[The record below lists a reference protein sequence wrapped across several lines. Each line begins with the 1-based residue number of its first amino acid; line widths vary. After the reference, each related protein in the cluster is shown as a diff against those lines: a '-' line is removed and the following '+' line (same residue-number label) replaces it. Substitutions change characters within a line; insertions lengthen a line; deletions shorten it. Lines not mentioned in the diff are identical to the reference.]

1 MWLVDEKLLKL
12 NKFQI
17 VTMKKIVLMAVAL
30 LSFAMVSAQ
39 SASEITAKYNEA
51 AAALQAKDW
60 AKALE
65 NFEAVVKGGMDSE
78 DSNVLNCV
86 ATSKKYIPTCYQRLG
101 LRAAGAKKYDEAIKF
116 LSTAAEKAELWGDST
131 AKVKSNQILAKVY
144 QAQGGEAFNAGDY
157 AAAVAVFE
165 KGYAANKRNTEMA
178 LFLAES
184 YFKLGEYQ
192 KGMDVCTNIC
202 GMNATKYA
210 DAIAEAKE
218 KMAMYTNNEVAR
230 LQQAGDQDG
239 IIAMA
244 DSMLA
249 TDPASALAEKIRLQA
264 YNNKKEYD
272 KVIELGENAAAAQ
285 TVEEEKSDVY
295 FIIGAAYNAKYNAG
309 GNKDAALKDKAVSY
323 LQKVTAGGSVE
334 AAKAALESLK

>member
-1 MWLVDEKLLKL
+1 
-12 NKFQI
+12 
-17 VTMKKIVLMAVAL
+17 MKKLVLMAVAL
-30 LSFAMVSAQ
+30 FSVAMVSAQ

-51 AAALQAKDW
+51 AAALQAKNW
-60 AKALE
+60 TKALE
-65 NFEAVVKGGMDSE
+65 NFESVVKGGVDSE
-78 DSNVLNCV
+78 DSNVLSLV

-101 LRAAGAKKYDEAIKF
+101 TAAAGAKKWDEAVKY

-131 AKVKSNQILAKVY
+131 AKTKANQILAKVY

-165 KGYAANKRNTEMA
+165 KGYAANKRNTGMA
-178 LFLAES
+178 LNLAES

-210 DAIAEAKE
+210 EAIAEAKE

-244 DSMLA
+244 ESMLA

-264 YNNKKEYD
+264 YNNKKDYA
-272 KVIELGENAAAAQ
+272 KVIELGETAALAQ
-285 TVEEEKSDVY
+285 TTEDGQSDVY

-309 GNKDAALKDKAVSY
+309 GNTDAALKDKAVSY

-334 AAKAALESLK
+334 AAKAALENLK

>member
-1 MWLVDEKLLKL
+1 
-12 NKFQI
+12 
-17 VTMKKIVLMAVAL
+17 MKKLVLMAVAL
-30 LSFAMVSAQ
+30 FSFAMVSAQ

-60 AKALE
+60 TKALE
-65 NFEAVVKGGMDSE
+65 NFEAVVKAGMDSE
-78 DSNVLNCV
+78 DSNVLSCV

-101 LRAAGAKKYDEAIKF
+101 TAAAGAKKWDEAVKY
-116 LSTAAEKAELWGDST
+116 LSTAADKAELWGDST
-131 AKVKSNQILAKVY
+131 AKVKANQILAKVY

-165 KGYAANKRNTEMA
+165 KGYAANKRNTGMA
-178 LFLAES
+178 LNLAES

-192 KGMDVCTNIC
+192 KGMDVCNNIC
-202 GMNATKYA
+202 GMNASKYA
-210 DAIAEAKE
+210 EAIAEAKE

-244 DSMLA
+244 ESMLA
-249 TDPASALAEKIRLQA
+249 ADPASALAEKIRLQA
-264 YNNKKEYD
+264 YNNKKDYA
-272 KVIELGENAAAAQ
+272 KVIELGETAALAQ
-285 TVEEEKSDVY
+285 TTEEDQSDVY

-309 GNKDAALKDKAVSY
+309 GNTDAALKDKAVSY
-323 LQKVTAGGSVE
+323 LQKVVAGGSVE
-334 AAKAALESLK
+334 AAKAALENLK

>member
-1 MWLVDEKLLKL
+1 
-12 NKFQI
+12 
-17 VTMKKIVLMAVAL
+17 MKKIVLMAVAL
-30 LSFAMVSAQ
+30 LSFGLASAQ

-51 AAALQAKDW
+51 ATALQAKDW

-116 LSTAAEKAELWGDST
+116 LSTAAEKAELWGDGT

-144 QAQGGEAFNAGDY
+144 QAQGGEAFNAGNY
-157 AAAVAVFE
+157 ADAVAVFE

-285 TVEEEKSDVY
+285 TAEEEKSDVY
-295 FIIGAAYNAKYNAG
+295 FIIGAAFNAKYNAG

>member
-1 MWLVDEKLLKL
+1 
-12 NKFQI
+12 
-17 VTMKKIVLMAVAL
+17 MKKLVLMAVAL
-30 LSFAMVSAQ
+30 FSFAMVSAQ

-60 AKALE
+60 TKALE
-65 NFEAVVKGGMDSE
+65 NFEAVVKAGMDSE
-78 DSNVLNCV
+78 DSNVLSCV

-101 LRAAGAKKYDEAIKF
+101 TAAAGAKKWDEAVKY
-116 LSTAAEKAELWGDST
+116 LSTAADKAELWGDST
-131 AKVKSNQILAKVY
+131 AKVKANQILAKVY

-165 KGYAANKRNTEMA
+165 KGYAANKRNTGMA
-178 LFLAES
+178 LNLAES

-192 KGMDVCTNIC
+192 KGMDICNNIC
-202 GMNATKYA
+202 GMNASKYA
-210 DAIAEAKE
+210 EAIAEAKE

-244 DSMLA
+244 ESMLA
-249 TDPASALAEKIRLQA
+249 ADPTSALAEKIRLQA
-264 YNNKKEYD
+264 YNNKKDYA
-272 KVIELGENAAAAQ
+272 KVIELGEAAALAQ
-285 TVEEEKSDVY
+285 TTEEDQSDVY

-309 GNKDAALKDKAVSY
+309 GNTDAALKDKAVSN
-323 LQKVTAGGSVE
+323 LQKVVAGGSVE
-334 AAKAALESLK
+334 AAKAALENLK

>member
-1 MWLVDEKLLKL
+1 
-12 NKFQI
+12 
-17 VTMKKIVLMAVAL
+17 MKKLVLMAVAL
-30 LSFAMVSAQ
+30 FSFAMVSAQ
-39 SASEITAKYNEA
+39 SVSEITAKYNEA

-60 AKALE
+60 SKALE

-101 LRAAGAKKYDEAIKF
+101 LRAAGAKKYDEAIKY

-131 AKVKSNQILAKVY
+131 AKIKSNQILAKVY
-144 QAQGGEAFNAGDY
+144 QAQGGEAFNAGNY
-157 AAAVAVFE
+157 AEAVAVFE

-192 KGMDVCTNIC
+192 KGMDVCNNIC

-244 DSMLA
+244 DAMLA

-272 KVIELGENAAAAQ
+272 KVIELGENAAAVQ
-285 TVEEEKSDVY
+285 TSEEEKSDIF

-309 GNKDAALKDKAVSY
+309 GNKDMALKDKAVAY
-323 LQKVTAGGSVE
+323 LQKVVAGNSVE
-334 AAKAALESLK
+334 AAKGALENLK

>member
-1 MWLVDEKLLKL
+1 
-12 NKFQI
+12 
-17 VTMKKIVLMAVAL
+17 MKKIVLMAVAL
-30 LSFAMVSAQ
+30 LSFGLASAQ

-116 LSTAAEKAELWGDST
+116 LSTAAEKAELWGDGT

-144 QAQGGEAFNAGDY
+144 QAQGGEAFNAGNY
-157 AAAVAVFE
+157 ADAVAVFE

-210 DAIAEAKE
+210 EAIAEAKE

-249 TDPASALAEKIRLQA
+249 TDPTSALAEKIRIQA

-295 FIIGAAYNAKYNAG
+295 FIIGAAFNAKYNAG
-309 GNKDAALKDKAVSY
+309 GNKDAALKDKAVAY

>member
-1 MWLVDEKLLKL
+1 
-12 NKFQI
+12 
-17 VTMKKIVLMAVAL
+17 MKKIVLMAVAL
-30 LSFAMVSAQ
+30 LSFGLASAQ

-144 QAQGGEAFNAGDY
+144 QAQGGEAFNAGNY
-157 AAAVAVFE
+157 ADAVAVFE

-210 DAIAEAKE
+210 EAIAEAKE

-249 TDPASALAEKIRLQA
+249 TDPTSALAEKIRIQA

-285 TVEEEKSDVY
+285 TAEEEKSDVY
-295 FIIGAAYNAKYNAG
+295 FIIGAAFNAKYNAG
-309 GNKDAALKDKAVSY
+309 GNKDAVLKDKAVAY

>member
-1 MWLVDEKLLKL
+1 
-12 NKFQI
+12 
-17 VTMKKIVLMAVAL
+17 MKKIVLMAVAL
-30 LSFAMVSAQ
+30 LSFGLASAQ

-116 LSTAAEKAELWGDST
+116 LSTAAEKAELWGDGT

-144 QAQGGEAFNAGDY
+144 QAQGGEAFNAGNY
-157 AAAVAVFE
+157 ADAVAVFE

-210 DAIAEAKE
+210 EAIAEAKE

-249 TDPASALAEKIRLQA
+249 TDPTSALAEKIRIQA

-285 TVEEEKSDVY
+285 TAEEEKSDVY
-295 FIIGAAYNAKYNAG
+295 FIIGAAFNAKYNAG
-309 GNKDAALKDKAVSY
+309 GNKDAALKDKAVAY

>member
-1 MWLVDEKLLKL
+1 
-12 NKFQI
+12 
-17 VTMKKIVLMAVAL
+17 MKKLVLMAVAL
-30 LSFAMVSAQ
+30 FSFAMVSAQ

-60 AKALE
+60 TKALE
-65 NFEAVVKGGMDSE
+65 NFEAVVKAGMDSE
-78 DSNVLNCV
+78 DSNVLSCV

-101 LRAAGAKKYDEAIKF
+101 TAAAGAKKWDEAVKY
-116 LSTAAEKAELWGDST
+116 LSTAADKAELWGDST
-131 AKVKSNQILAKVY
+131 AKVKANQILAKVY

-165 KGYAANKRNTEMA
+165 KGYAANKRNTGMA
-178 LFLAES
+178 LNLAES

-192 KGMDVCTNIC
+192 KGMDICNNIC
-202 GMNATKYA
+202 GMNASKYA
-210 DAIAEAKE
+210 EAIAEAKE

-244 DSMLA
+244 ESMLA
-249 TDPASALAEKIRLQA
+249 ADPTSALAEKIRLQA
-264 YNNKKEYD
+264 YNNKKDYA
-272 KVIELGENAAAAQ
+272 KVIELGETAALAQ
-285 TVEEEKSDVY
+285 TTEEDQSDVY

-309 GNKDAALKDKAVSY
+309 GNTDAALKDKAVSN
-323 LQKVTAGGSVE
+323 LQKVVAGGSVE
-334 AAKAALESLK
+334 AAKAALENLK

>member
-1 MWLVDEKLLKL
+1 
-12 NKFQI
+12 
-17 VTMKKIVLMAVAL
+17 MKKLVLMAVAL
-30 LSFAMVSAQ
+30 FSFAMVSAQ

-60 AKALE
+60 TKALE
-65 NFEAVVKGGMDSE
+65 NFEAVVKAGMDSE
-78 DSNVLNCV
+78 DSNVLSCV

-101 LRAAGAKKYDEAIKF
+101 TAAAGAKKWDEAVKY
-116 LSTAAEKAELWGDST
+116 LSTAADKAELWGDST
-131 AKVKSNQILAKVY
+131 AKVKANQILAKVY

-165 KGYAANKRNTEMA
+165 KGYAANKRNTGMA
-178 LFLAES
+178 LNLAES

-192 KGMDVCTNIC
+192 KGMDVCNNIC
-202 GMNATKYA
+202 GMNASKYA
-210 DAIAEAKE
+210 EAIAEAKE

-244 DSMLA
+244 ESMLA
-249 TDPASALAEKIRLQA
+249 ADPTSALAEKIRLQA
-264 YNNKKEYD
+264 YNNKKDYA
-272 KVIELGENAAAAQ
+272 KVIELGETAALAQ
-285 TVEEEKSDVY
+285 TTEEDQSDVY

-309 GNKDAALKDKAVSY
+309 GNTDAALKDKAVSY
-323 LQKVTAGGSVE
+323 LQKVVAGGSVE
-334 AAKAALESLK
+334 AAKAALENLK